1 MTSTIRAVQAD
12 DIEAIQA
19 FTERAF
25 EPIFN
30 SFAKILGPTIFAVAY
45 PDWRK
50 VQRDLVTTFYD
61 NDESQMLVAL
71 VEDDPAGLLVY
82 KLDHETKTGEI
93 EFLVVNPAYQQM
105 GIATQLN
112 QLVLDKMTEGGM
124 SVAVVGTGG
133 DPSHAPACRAY
144 EKIGFDKALPTV
156 WYYKSL
162 V

>member
-1 MTSTIRAVQAD
+1 
-12 DIEAIQA
+12 
-19 FTERAF
+19 
-25 EPIFN
+25 
-30 SFAKILGPTIFAVAY
+30 
-45 PDWRK
+45 
-50 VQRDLVTTFYD
+50 
-61 NDESQMLVAL
+61 MLVAL